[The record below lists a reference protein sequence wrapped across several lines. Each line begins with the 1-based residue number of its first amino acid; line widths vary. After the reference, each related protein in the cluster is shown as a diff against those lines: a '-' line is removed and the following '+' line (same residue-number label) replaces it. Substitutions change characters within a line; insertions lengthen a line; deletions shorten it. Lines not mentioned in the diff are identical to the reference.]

1 MRTTRLLVIVLGLML
16 VFVGGCDS
24 SEPRDTGEIL
34 ARANQDIVGGRWED
48 PDDPG
53 NALIFRPNG
62 TGQSYLADSN
72 VTADIAW
79 SMVSTRGQARLTWSY
94 SVAHSEAPQEW
105 IVEIDGD
112 TMKVWP
118 QTGSLPVLDPDSD
131 EPFMLQRV
139 Y

>member
-1 MRTTRLLVIVLGLML
+1 MQVARLLAIVLGLML

-24 SEPRDTGEIL
+24 SEPRDIGEML
-34 ARANQDIVGGRWED
+34 SRASQDIVGGRWED

-62 TGQSYLADSN
+62 TGQSHLADSN
-72 VTADIAW
+72 VTADIVW
-79 SMVSTRGQARLTWSY
+79 SMDSAEEHVQLTWSY
-94 SVAHSEAPQEW
+94 RAARSEAPQEW

-112 TMKVWP
+112 TMGVWP
-118 QTGSLPVLDPDSD
+118 QAGSLPVLDADSD
-131 EPFMLQRV
+131 EPFVLQRV